1 MDQMPEQTARQKRPE
16 HLWPKGVS
24 GNPQGPKAVRQAR
37 CEVKVTEWTKPYGG
51 VEAFTPAELDLL
63 RKAADLYT
71 RRPKPGEDRAK
82 TANTIRQILAQ
93 VGVVSGRRREI
104 AEPTGP
110 SLADYIAQR
119 YPADGEGAA

>member
-1 MDQMPEQTARQKRPE
+1 VR
-16 HLWPKGVS
+16 G
-24 GNPQGPKAVRQAR
+24 QGSR
-37 CEVKVTEWTKPYGG
+37 T
-51 VEAFTPAELDLL
+51 FTPAELDLL

-93 VGVVSGRRREI
+93 VGIVSGRRREI
-104 AEPTGP
+104 AEPAGP